1 MVPMR
6 NGTRT
11 PTLAASTTGR
21 TTASLQQS
29 PQRSRRRAH
38 SIFCSRSSKTVLALA
53 LLLLANGRASAQGI
67 LTAPVI
73 LRTGEGLSSTQLIGN
88 FDASTPAWVNF
99 TFGFATDEEV
109 LPGTFLDSLTLTLGE
124 VDGLLSI
131 IYNVTDRS
139 GSYWVPGA
147 PGTISLP
154 ESTILREAI
163 SFPAIPELDPIYT
176 YRYAFSVTAP
186 VPDELLG
193 RNLNFYADLFDNG
206 NGVNSLGWISITP
219 VPEPSTWA
227 LGLAAV
233 AMFFTFKRKK

>member
-1 MVPMR
+1 MKK
-6 NGTRT
+6 GTRAV
-11 PTLAASTTGR
+11 TLAASTTIR
-21 TTASLQQS
+21 TPRLQSLLRSS
-29 PQRSRRRAH
+29 PCAHAVFRSRMGWA
-38 SIFCSRSSKTVLALA
+38 ICALP
-53 LLLLANGRASAQGI
+53 LLLLPNGSALAQGT
-67 LTAPVI
+67 LTPPII
-73 LRTGEGLSSTQLIGN
+73 LRTGGGLSSTQLIGS
-88 FDASTPAWVNF
+88 FDASTPALVHF

-109 LPGTFLDSLTLTLGE
+109 MPGTFLDSFTLTLGE
-124 VDGLLSI
+124 ADGLLSV

-139 GSYWVPGA
+139 GSFWAPDA
-147 PGTISLP
+147 PGTISIP
-154 ESTILREAI
+154 ESSILREAI

-206 NGVNSLGWISITP
+206 NALNSLGWISVTP